1 MKNFKLLNLL
11 ILFVSFNIIAQE
23 SVELTDDEIRTNEI
37 NELLELVKKNKS
49 IYLNEDNQR
58 LDAFINRVAE
68 RKALLADAKRKLEN
82 EKKRNISLE
91 ATFEENEK
99 ALADLEEK
107 LEIKIGVLGELF
119 GVTRQ
124 YAGEL
129 LASSEN
135 SVVFYEFPKRPEILK
150 DIGQEQVHMNLFLA
164 NAVSYTHLTLPTKA

>member
-91 ATFEENEK
+91 ASFEENEK

-164 NAVSYTHLTLPTKA
+164 NVF